1 MWKERRKEK
10 QRKGKGKK
18 IEGVFPN
25 HAPSICGD
33 ILFKKNNRPRNNKR
47 LFYFLAWKPLPTS
60 IRRFFL
66 MLIRSTKSIVF
77 PSANE
82 SIKFEKIPVK
92 LSDVQSSRVT
102 PPPILFA
109 PEKKIRQNTLENT
122 LEPRKSRFK
131 KPSKYSPDPPWIR
144 AYPNHKVFFFLFFL
158 FYDFFL
164 FLEVPS
170 SVFFSWKNKGTRRVG
185 EISPI

>member
-1 MWKERRKEK
+1 
-10 QRKGKGKK
+10 
-18 IEGVFPN
+18 
-25 HAPSICGD
+25 
-33 ILFKKNNRPRNNKR
+33 
-47 LFYFLAWKPLPTS
+47 
-60 IRRFFL
+60 